1 MQVNCHIVTWRTRQ
15 NETLCVVGHD
25 KFPICLLFALRM
37 YYRTVICMETDV
49 NVAIFQFLI
58 AFVDN

>member
-15 NETLCVVGHD
+15 NETLSVVGHET
-25 KFPICLLFALRM
+25 FPIYLLFVLRM
-37 YYRTVICMETDV
+37 YNRRVICLETYI
-49 NVAIFQFLI
+49 NVAIFQLLI